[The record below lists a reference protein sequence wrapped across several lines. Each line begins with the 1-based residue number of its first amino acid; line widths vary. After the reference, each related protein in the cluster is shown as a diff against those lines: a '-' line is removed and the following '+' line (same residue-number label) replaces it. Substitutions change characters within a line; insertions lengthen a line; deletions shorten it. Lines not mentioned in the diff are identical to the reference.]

1 MMSYLVIGLCIFLLL
16 TVIIISIKPIS
27 MGIEAR
33 RDLKENLEDKEGIND
48 DIIDEDK
55 SKLLNNDLSISGEIF
70 RLNKLREDGVL
81 SEEEYVK
88 AKNKLL
94 D

>member
-55 SKLLNNDLSISGEIF
+55 SKLLNNDLFISDEIVK
-70 RLNKLREDGVL
+70 LNKLREDGVL

>member
-55 SKLLNNDLSISGEIF
+55 SKLLNNDLSISDEIF
-70 RLNKLREDGVL
+70 KLNKLREDGVL

>member
-1 MMSYLVIGLCIFLLL
+1 
-16 TVIIISIKPIS
+16 

-33 RDLKENLEDKEGIND
+33 RDLKENLADKEGINE

-55 SKLLNNDLSISGEIF
+55 SKLLNNDLSISDEIVK
-70 RLNKLREDGVL
+70 LNKLREDGVL

>member
-27 MGIEAR
+27 MGLEAR
-33 RDLKENLEDKEGIND
+33 RDLKENLAHKEG
-48 DIIDEDK
+48 IDEDK
-55 SKLLNNDLSISGEIF
+55 SKLLNNDLSISDEIVK
-70 RLNKLREDGVL
+70 LNKLREDGVL